1 MGPWTSDL
9 VAHLRSL
16 DEPQRQLVDRPPQTT
31 VDLQI
36 GASESDEIELDPISL
51 DFLVMLIDNP
61 QVGLGIPPEWM
72 QMLMRGQADRNRQGQ
87 SIFVPAEIEPGA
99 YPAYFPAS
107 IAQPPAQPG
116 AASTAYPPNR

>member
-1 MGPWTSDL
+1 MAEHVENCPRCQSKLSKLSGMGPWTSDL

-51 DFLVMLIDNP
+51 DFL
-61 QVGLGIPPEWM
+61 ET
-72 QMLMRGQADRNRQGQ
+72 AD
-87 SIFVPAEIEPGA
+87 
-99 YPAYFPAS
+99 
-107 IAQPPAQPG
+107 
-116 AASTAYPPNR
+116 